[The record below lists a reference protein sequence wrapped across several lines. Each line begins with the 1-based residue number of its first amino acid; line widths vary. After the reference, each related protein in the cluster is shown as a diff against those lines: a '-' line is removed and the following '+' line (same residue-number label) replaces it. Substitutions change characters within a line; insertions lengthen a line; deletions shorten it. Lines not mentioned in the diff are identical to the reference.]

1 MRPYQEQE
9 QQCCHGMR
17 VGTWSGHWLGLMSVA
32 QALLNGCCQVRDLTW
47 VCLCLC
53 LCLSVSVHVHLHVHV
68 PVFVLKWSKAIHSIS
83 MGCALV

>member
-1 MRPYQEQE
+1 
-9 QQCCHGMR
+9 MR

-68 PVFVLKWSKAIHSIS
+68 PVFVLKWSKATHSIS